1 MSEIA
6 KLIDDVIRLDLAK
19 RLKAD
24 GYRKSGRTFYLAD
37 DSRTAVVNVQGSK
50 SNLGDE
56 GTFTVNLGVYF
67 PDVAQITNAIPF
79 TGRFPREYNCTIR
92 KRVGKL
98 MSDGNDFWWSV
109 NSDRGVD
116 PLAKDVGDA
125 WSEHGKLWIDR
136 ISDLEAA
143 HAELLNQQM
152 FFIAA
157 GVSLLRG
164 RRDEAVELVR
174 QAESRQPRAAG
185 RIQEWARQHELV

>member
-6 KLIDDVIRLDLAK
+6 KLIDDAIRSDLAK

-24 GYRKSGRTFYLAD
+24 GYRKSGRTFYSAD

-56 GTFTVNLGVYF
+56 GTFTINLGVYF
-67 PDVAQITNAIPF
+67 PDVAKITNALPI
-79 TGRFPREYNCTIR
+79 TGRFPKEYDCTIR
-92 KRVGKL
+92 QRLGVL
-98 MSDGNDFWWSV
+98 MTDGNDFWWSV
-109 NSDRGVD
+109 NSDTD
-116 PLAKDVGDA
+116 LDALAKNVGDA
-125 WSEHGKLWIDR
+125 WSQHGKPWMDHV
-136 ISDLEAA
+136 SDLDAA
-143 HAELLNQQM
+143 HAELLNQQL

-164 RRDEAVELVR
+164 RRDEALELVR
-174 QAESRQPRAAG
+174 QAESRQPRAAR